1 MTKTDP
7 SIDLS
12 PLTESVVTG
21 LPPERVRE
29 QRRRR
34 NPFRKPVTSI
44 LRHVFL
50 IAAAVL
56 MLYPV
61 IWMVVSSFRPTDLIF
76 REAGLVFDSFEI
88 SNYVDGWNALT
99 YPFNVYLLNS
109 GLVVIGSIIGN
120 LVSCSLA
127 AYAFARL
134 EFTGK
139 KFWFAIMLL
148 SIMLPIHVIIVPQYV
163 LFSQLGWVNTFLPL
177 IVPKLLAT
185 DAFFIFL
192 MVQFIRGIPRELDE
206 AARIDGA
213 GHPRIF
219 LQIILPL
226 MVPALATVDDLH
238 LHLDLE
244 RLLQPAHLPD
254 EARALHGAARTQRVP
269 GRAELDRLRRV
280 VRDERRVAHPH
291 LPDLPL
297 RPAIP
302 DQGHRDDGDQV
313 IGPTD
318 PTRARTVAR
327 PPTAPP
333 APPTPLHHTTP
344 RKDITMRG
352 NTRRRIGVVAAM
364 GAATMLALTACAGN
378 RRPRR
383 RGARSSSSPTS
394 P

>member
-7 SIDLS
+7 STDLA

-29 QRRRR
+29 ARRRR
-34 NPFRKPVTSI
+34 HPFRKPVTSI
-44 LRHVFL
+44 LRHAFL

-61 IWMVVSSFRPTDLIF
+61 IWMVVSSFRPTELIF

-88 SNYVDGWNALT
+88 SNYVEGWNALS

-109 GLVVIGSIIGN
+109 GLVVVGSIIGN

-163 LFSQLGWVNTFLPL
+163 MFSQLGWVNTFLPL

-226 MVPALATVDDLH
+226 MVPALATTTIFTFIWTWNDFFSQLIF
-238 LHLDLE
+238 LTKPSLY
-244 RLLQPAHLPD
+244 
-254 EARALHGAARTQRVP
+254 TVP
-269 GRAELDRLRRV
+269 
-280 VRDERRVAHPH
+280 
-291 LPDLPL
+291 
-297 RPAIP
+297 
-302 DQGHRDDGDQV
+302 
-313 IGPTD
+313 
-318 PTRARTVAR
+318 
-327 PPTAPP
+327 
-333 APPTPLHHTTP
+333 
-344 RKDITMRG
+344 
-352 NTRRRIGVVAAM
+352 
-364 GAATMLALTACAGN
+364 LALNAFQDAQ
-378 RRPRR
+378 
-383 RGARSSSSPTS
+383 SSTDFGELFAMSVVSLIPIFLIFLFGQRFLIKGIATTGIK
-394 P
+394 